1 LPDDAG
7 RISGHYREWGDI
19 FCDDAAGCDNGMF
32 ADRYACHDN
41 RISAYPAIIS
51 DPDKG
56 RGTILK
62 LDGRMDIR
70 IAVVHGQDAYVLGED
85 DVIADFDRAD
95 HHVAHSDERPVAD
108 DDIAHAVVDSRE
120 IFDDGMIADDKF
132 PEGEDIQSGASAN
145 DRSFSSFMDKG
156 VDKESHPPAWPGLTR
171 GHQHIEKE
179 ILHPLIGS
187 YFMNI
192 AQFETKLPMAE

>member
-1 LPDDAG
+1 LPDDAR

-32 ADRYACHDN
+32 ADRYTCRDDG
-41 RISAYPAIIS
+41 ISAYPAIVP
-51 DPDKG
+51 DPDKR

-70 IAVVHGQDAYVLGED
+70 IAVVHGQDTYVLGED

-95 HHVAHSDERPVAD
+95 DYVAHSDERVVAD
-108 DDIAHAVVDSRE
+108 NDIAHAVVDNRE
-120 IFDDGMIADDKF
+120 IFDDGVIADDEF
-132 PEGEDIQSGASAN
+132 PKGEDVQSGASA
-145 DRSFSSFMDKG
+145 DDGSFSSFMDKG
-156 VDKESHPPAWPGLTR
+156 VDKESYPPAWFGLTR

-179 ILHPLIGS
+179 ILHPLVGS
-187 YFMNI
+187 YFLDI